1 MSGITQQMGEKRVFL
16 REATG
21 LVREMKPRD
30 ALFLNFLNMSIGLGV
45 AWVIFWGPGI
55 YPGANV
61 TAGLILCVIFC
72 MFGMFCFA
80 SLTAAMPRSGGD
92 YVFVSRALHP
102 SLGFMANWTWVV
114 WNVVWCGLLG
124 TWVVTWGMRDLLGIL
139 AVVNNDSGLLSWASD
154 LSQPSHPITFAIT
167 SLVVVLSA
175 VMLAMGLKVYIRVQA
190 ICAIVG
196 LVMLVIAGAL
206 FASTSQT
213 EFAATWDDYAAQQ
226 TAAGNPVA
234 DYATTVANA
243 SDDVPWDPLPLGGGQ
258 LSLTLGILP
267 VGFWVLAYPY
277 FSAFMGGELKRAR
290 TTAFIGNMGG
300 VIIGGIFVIGMYL
313 LVTNAVGEDFVIGT
327 YAQFYG
333 YSTTGYGMP
342 SQWFDFHAGLIGGS
356 SLFAYVMGVGMVGW
370 LLMYPALSYLGQT
383 RAALAWSFDRLIP
396 GWFGKV
402 SERWHTPIN
411 AIIFF
416 TVVNWL
422 YLILYAFTYEYQR
435 SFSAQVGQMLGTF
448 LFVGLAAIVLPYRK
462 RTKPIYEASGVAWK
476 IGPVPLLAIAGV
488 IWVAFDI
495 FCLWYFIVDPNLGAN
510 DYYSSIAK
518 GFSMFL
524 TFGLMV
530 IGFLYYWAIRWYRK
544 KQGIDIDLAFKEL
557 PPE

>member
-1 MSGITQQMGEKRVFL
+1 MSSVSQQMGEKRVFL

-61 TAGLILCVIFC
+61 ELGLIICMICC

-80 SLTAAMPRSGGD
+80 TLTAAMPRSGGD
-92 YVFVSRALHP
+92 YVFVSRCLHP
-102 SLGFMANWTWVV
+102 SLGFMANWTWVC
-114 WNVVWCGLLG
+114 WNVVWCGVLG
-124 TWVVTWGMRDLLGIL
+124 TWVVTWGLRDLLGIM
-139 AVVNNDSGLLSWASD
+139 AVVNNNPDLLSWADD
-154 LSQPSHPITFAIT
+154 LSHPDNPITLTIT
-167 SLVVVLSA
+167 SLVVILSS
-175 VMLAMGLKVYIRVQA
+175 VMLALGLRVYIKVQA
-190 ICAIVG
+190 VCAIVG
-196 LVMLVIAGAL
+196 LIMLLVAAAL
-206 FASTSQT
+206 FATTSNAEWETTWNEYAEQQG
-213 EFAATWDDYAAQQ
+213 AASYDATVIDAA
-226 TAAGNPVA
+226 A
-234 DYATTVANA
+234 DAPTSGLPFGEWGLTV
-243 SDDVPWDPLPLGGGQ
+243 
-258 LSLTLGILP
+258 GILP

-277 FSAFMGGELKRAR
+277 FSAFMGGELKRAK

-300 VIIGGIFVIGMYL
+300 VIIGGIFIIGMYV
-313 LVTNAVGEDFVIGT
+313 LVTNTLSEEFIIGT
-327 YAQFYG
+327 YAQFYDYTGIDSGGNG
-333 YSTTGYGMP
+333 YAMP

-356 SLFAYVMGVGMVGW
+356 SAYAYIMGVGMIGW

-396 GWFGKV
+396 AWFGKV

-422 YLILYAFTYEYQR
+422 YLLLYAFTFTYQQ
-435 SFSAQVGQMLGTF
+435 SFSAQLGQMLGTF

-462 RTKPIYEASGVAWK
+462 RTKPIYEASGVNWK
-476 IGPVPLLAIAGV
+476 IAGLPIVAIAGIVWVVFDV
-488 IWVAFDI
+488 I
-495 FCLWYFIVDPNLGAN
+495 CLWYFIIDPNLGAS
-510 DYYSSIAK
+510 DDWSKIIPH
-518 GFSMFL
+518 FSVYL
-524 TFGLMV
+524 TFGIMF
-530 IGFLYYWAIRWYRK
+530 IGFAYYWVIRWYRK
-544 KQGIDIDLAFKEL
+544 RQGINIDLAFQEL